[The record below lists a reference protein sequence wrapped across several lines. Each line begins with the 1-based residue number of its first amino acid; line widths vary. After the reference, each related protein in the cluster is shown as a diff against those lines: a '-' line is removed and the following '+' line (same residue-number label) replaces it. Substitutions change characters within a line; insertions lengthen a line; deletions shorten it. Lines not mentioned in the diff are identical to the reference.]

1 MPPDGSGEAIHIK
14 PGRSFGYL
22 LRGCYRSFSR
32 ALEAVIKPYG
42 IGVGQWYFLRELWA
56 EDGLTQGD
64 LSARA
69 GMTAPTTVVAIRR
82 MVDDGLVLRK
92 QDAKDRRKVRIYLTK
107 KGRRFR
113 DELLPLALDVTNV
126 ATEGFSQEDIHQFR
140 SLIDRMN
147 KNLSRS

>member
-1 MPPDGSGEAIHIK
+1 
-14 PGRSFGYL
+14 
-22 LRGCYRSFSR
+22 
-32 ALEAVIKPYG
+32 
-42 IGVGQWYFLRELWA
+42 
-56 EDGLTQGD
+56 
-64 LSARA
+64 
-69 GMTAPTTVVAIRR
+69 
-82 MVDDGLVLRK
+82 
-92 QDAKDRRKVRIYLTK
+92 VRIYLTK